1 MHRKLLLKLQKCR
14 KLSQKNSFMKNFIKR
29 TISGVVFAAVMLF
42 AFLSNYILGGCLPA
56 DTLQVISK
64 SIFGVV
70 FLFALVVMMKE
81 FLTMTCGKNY
91 RYSQILSILTGA
103 TLFVL
108 VFLYK
113 GFGFPGRLV
122 ILAFIPVF
130 ILMINSLYEK
140 DRTRFDMFANLYTAI
155 LYIAVPWSMLNFAVF
170 NHMTGDF
177 NGILLLCFFC
187 IIWGTDVGAYMFGI
201 TLGQKYGK
209 KLFPSISPKKSWIGF
224 WGGMFVAV
232 AVTLA
237 LYYTNLLPLK
247 EGPYSLV
254 HCIAIGILINIAGV
268 YGDLIESQ
276 WKRHYNVKDSGTII
290 PGHGGLLDRFDSALI
305 AIPVAIIYLVAI
317 DSLFC

>member
-1 MHRKLLLKLQKCR
+1 MG
-14 KLSQKNSFMKNFIKR
+14 NFIKR
-29 TISGVVFAAVMLF
+29 TISSLVFASVMLF
-42 AFLSNYILGGCLPA
+42 AFLSNYVLAYFGLPA
-56 DTLQVISK
+56 ETVQLCSK
-64 SIFGVV
+64 LIYGAV

-81 FLTMTCGKNY
+81 FLSMTCGKNY
-91 RYSQILSILTGA
+91 RYSQLLSILSGA
-103 TLFVL
+103 TLFTL

-113 GFGFPGRLV
+113 AFGFSGRLV
-122 ILAFIPVF
+122 ILAFVPV
-130 ILMINSLYEK
+130 IVLMINSLYEK
-140 DRTRFDMFANLYTAI
+140 SKERFDMFANLYTAI
-155 LYIAVPWSMLNFAVF
+155 LYIAVPWSLLNFAVINF
-170 NHMTGDF
+170 ATGDF

-187 IIWGTDVGAYMFGI
+187 IIWGSDVGAYIFGI

-224 WGGMFVAV
+224 WGGMLLAIVI
-232 AVTLA
+232 TLV

-247 EGPYSLV
+247 EGPYTLI
-254 HCIAIGILINIAGV
+254 HCVAIGVLIDIAGV

-305 AIPVAIIYLVAI
+305 AIPVAIIYLVMI